1 MNFLRA
7 IGNLL
12 RFDRAN
18 WKAVILCFI
27 VAIIFWLFNAFNKT
41 YSTNVRF
48 PLRFEYDIENFVPA
62 TELPRQVTVNV
73 SGNGWD
79 LFRSF
84 FGIKLPELT
93 IPIER
98 PLETKKI
105 VGALL
110 RPQLEPQ
117 LGKLKVNYVVTDTL
131 HLKLDE
137 RDAHLYKVVVDAK
150 SLQFKEG
157 YGLISPIV
165 VLPDSVSLDG
175 SKNLLHELPDSI
187 MLLVTERELSESFS
201 EEMDVSLP
209 QGVNLIRN
217 PPTVKVMFEV
227 GAVKVIAV
235 RLKWIDKKRQISN
248 SDSVGMKVIV
258 PARQVE
264 DFMSISTQFFARG
277 RKTKNA
283 KAYPTQ
289 FNLPPYARIV
299 EIDSISNE

>member
-27 VAIIFWLFNAFNKT
+27 VAIVFWLFNAFNKT

-48 PLRFEYDIENFVPA
+48 PLRFEYDLDKFVPA
-62 TELPRQVTVNV
+62 TELPRYVTVNV

-79 LFRSF
+79 LFRSH
-84 FGIKLPELT
+84 FGIKHPELA
-93 IPIER
+93 IAIER

-105 VGALL
+105 VGATLL
-110 RPQLEPQ
+110 PQLEPQ
-117 LGKLKVNYVVTDTL
+117 LGKLKINYVVTDTL

-137 RDAHLYKVVVDAK
+137 RDAHLFKVVVDTQ
-150 SLQFKEG
+150 SLQFKDS

-175 SKNLLHELPDSI
+175 SKTQLHELPDSI
-187 MLLVTERELSESFS
+187 QLLITEKNLSENYS
-201 EEMDVSLP
+201 EEMEITLP
-209 QGVNLIRN
+209 ENFRLVRN

-227 GAVKVIAV
+227 GLVQLISVQVK
-235 RLKWIDKKRQISN
+235 WENKKQTLV
-248 SDSVGMKVIV
+248 SDSIQIRVAI
-258 PARQVE
+258 PAPQAD
-264 DFMSISTQFFARG
+264 DFLSKRAQWVATGIKS
-277 RKTKNA
+277 KNKKMFPA
-283 KAYPTQ
+283 H
-289 FNLPPYARIV
+289 FNLPPYARVV
-299 EIDSISNE
+299 EIDSVSNE

>member
-27 VAIIFWLFNAFNKT
+27 VAIVFWLFNAFNKT

-48 PLRFEYDIENFVPA
+48 PLHFEYDGENFVPA
-62 TELPRQVTVNV
+62 TKLPHQVTVNV

-79 LFRSF
+79 LFRSY
-84 FGIKLPELT
+84 FGIKLPE
-93 IPIER
+93 ISISIER
-98 PLETKKI
+98 PLETRKI
-105 VGALL
+105 IGASL

-131 HLKLDE
+131 HLRLDE

-150 SLQFKEG
+150 SLQFKDG

-187 MLLVTERELSESFS
+187 LLLVRERELSESFS
-201 EEMDVSLP
+201 EEMDISLSAE
-209 QGVNLIRN
+209 GNLIRN
-217 PPTVKVMFEV
+217 PPSVKVMFEV
-227 GAVKVIAV
+227 GPIKVITI
-235 RLKWIDKKRQISN
+235 RLKWIEKRQVS
-248 SDSVGMKVIV
+248 STDSILVKVAV
-258 PARQVE
+258 PVRQVE
-264 DFMSISTQFFARG
+264 DFMTRSTQLTARG
-277 RKTKNA
+277 TKIKNT
-283 KAYPTQ
+283 KAFPAQ
-289 FNLPPYARIV
+289 FNLPPYAHIV
-299 EIDSISNE
+299 EIDSLSNE